1 MKYIMCLIFSTLL
14 FIYANSQDVVALE
27 PSPAATFKLYNPNEN
42 VDSALKVV
50 MSKAKTEG
58 KNVFVQIGGNW
69 CSWCKLFNE
78 FVTKDAQLD
87 SAIQTNYVVYHL
99 NYSQENLNKKALAQ
113 FKFPQR
119 FGFPVFIILNKNG
132 EQLHTQNSAYLEQG
146 KSYNKDKVIEF
157 LDQWSPHALDP
168 AQYKNY

>member
-1 MKYIMCLIFSTLL
+1 MKYILCALFSTMLL
-14 FIYANSQDVVALE
+14 SYTKSQDIVALE
-27 PSPAATFKLYNPNEN
+27 PSPLATFKLYSPYEN
-42 VDSALKVV
+42 ADSALKVV
-50 MSKAKTEG
+50 LAKAKTEG

-69 CSWCKLFNE
+69 CGWCKLFNE

-87 SAIQTNYVVYHL
+87 SAINTNYIVYHL
-99 NYSQENLNKKALAQ
+99 NYSQENLNKKLLAK

-119 FGFPVFIILNKNG
+119 FGFPVFIILYKNG

-146 KSYNKDKVIEF
+146 KSYNKDKIIEF